1 MGERGRW
8 RIERGHQGHFIL
20 PLTCGGDALRRSES
34 CREGGGGALHKNRRV
49 PTSLVAALRGGGNA
63 GGMRHVVKGHTG
75 LGVKGEE
82 AWLQVRRTL
91 PPDTLHITA
100 PAALLVE
107 AGE

>member
-1 MGERGRW
+1 
-8 RIERGHQGHFIL
+8 
-20 PLTCGGDALRRSES
+20 
-34 CREGGGGALHKNRRV
+34 
-49 PTSLVAALRGGGNA
+49 
-63 GGMRHVVKGHTG
+63 MRHVVKGHTG